1 MAIKE
6 ILIILPTYPDAPP
19 VRTMESACYLA
30 QVLGAKITGLI
41 PQLSEDVSTWP
52 ALIGT
57 FPLDFPRLMDEAVHG
72 SERNAQRLTEEITKV
87 ASDYRVGLDVRRS
100 LTVLYGT
107 ADPLV
112 DLARLHDLAILPIPE
127 INGFDRN
134 YLEPVLFGSG
144 HPTLLLPS
152 GKGHR
157 PLRQLENVVVAWDFG
172 REAARALSDALP
184 ILTKAKRVHIFSVL
198 GEKQLAH
205 HLREPAIWRSI
216 SAPTALN
223 TGWKRRLSQ
232 RAPWANVW
240 RPRSQ
245 RRMRICWSWVPMV
258 TRDFVNLCWV
268 VRRAACSRIRP
279 SPYSYPIRGSG
290 DDQGIGTGRM
300 SGNLVG

>member
-1 MAIKE
+1 
-6 ILIILPTYPDAPP
+6 
-19 VRTMESACYLA
+19 
-30 QVLGAKITGLI
+30 
-41 PQLSEDVSTWP
+41 
-52 ALIGT
+52 
-57 FPLDFPRLMDEAVHG
+57 MDEAVHG

-198 GEKQLAH
+198 GEKQLRTTCVTGDLEKYLGSHGIQYRLEEATLTEGTVGECLAAQIAKTNADMLVMGAYGH
-205 HLREPAIWRSI
+205 SRFREFVLGGVTRGMLADPAIPI
-216 SAPTALN
+216 F
-223 TGWKRRLSQ
+223 LSH
-232 RAPWANVW
+232 
-240 RPRSQ
+240 
-245 RRMRICWSWVPMV
+245 
-258 TRDFVNLCWV
+258 
-268 VRRAACSRIRP
+268 
-279 SPYSYPIRGSG
+279 
-290 DDQGIGTGRM
+290 
-300 SGNLVG
+300 